1 MGPAEHA
8 LSQLISSI
16 SETRAPKIAPE
27 AVILEP
33 AKPALGDFRLDL
45 RPLMGN
51 DAHNKSACQD
61 IAALIKA
68 ANGIDKAIAIPPRI
82 YIRASLDLLYEE
94 VVGSILS
101 QEGSYGSSKAG
112 EGKRAIV
119 TFSDPNANKPLHL
132 GHLRNNFLGMALG
145 RLLENAGYLV
155 ERHATLSDWGIH
167 ICQSLVAY
175 MRWGEGRTPKLEGV
189 KGDHFVGRFYVMFHQ
204 RAADVSSLEEEA
216 LDALKRIE
224 SGDEELIALVET
236 LTRWAEEGIDETYGR
251 IGSRFDEVFREREY
265 LLVARQAIEKA
276 LQTGACT
283 RRQDDSVCVD
293 LSDLGLGEITLIR
306 SDGSTTVYSQIMG
319 IDIARFERPLDKVLS
334 IFGHEWEAGATSYV
348 EAVRRFGHVW
358 TERYEPIFYGMI
370 TLPDGRMRSREG
382 TVIAAD
388 QLLDDLRDRLKMT
401 IETEVDGVGVE
412 ALALGLLKY
421 YLLRTGRNHTLPYS
435 EAHLWRNV
443 FPRFMSIIRLL
454 ERDEDRSSR
463 EHRTVD
469 GDSVPK
475 NSRELRELLLQLNGL
490 PRAASRA
497 VEDREPAEVV
507 RFLDG
512 LCGKAERLARVSRA
526 PSDFS
531 MAVELTARRALEL
544 LNIAAP
550 ESLDSVDLAQ
560 LIVTEQAAEPSW

>member
-1 MGPAEHA
+1 MGPVEHT
-8 LSQLISSI
+8 LSKLISSI
-16 SETRAPKIAPE
+16 SETRAPIEPE

-61 IAALIKA
+61 IAALIQEA
-68 ANGIDKAIAIPPRI
+68 DGIDKAIAIPPRV
-82 YIRASLDLLYEE
+82 YIRAPLDFLYEE

-101 QEGSYGSSKAG
+101 QGGSYGSSKEG

-204 RAADVSSLEEEA
+204 RSADVISLEEEA

-265 LLVARQAIEKA
+265 LPVVRQAIEKA

-293 LSDLGLGEITLIR
+293 LSDLGLGEITLVR

-319 IDIARFERPLDKVLS
+319 IDIKRFERPLDKVLS

-348 EAVRRFGHVW
+348 EAARRFGHTW

-370 TLPDGRMRSREG
+370 TLSDGRMRSREG

-388 QLLDDLRDRLKMT
+388 QLLDDLRDRLKMSF
-401 IETEVDGVGVE
+401 ETDFDGGVE

-435 EAHLWRNV
+435 EDHLWRNV
-443 FPRFMSIIRLL
+443 FPRFMSIVRLL
-454 ERDEDRSSR
+454 ERR
-463 EHRTVD
+463 ENPSNSGSRTVA

-475 NSRELRELLLQLNGL
+475 NSRELRELLLQLNGF

-497 VEDREPAEVV
+497 LADREPAEIV

-526 PSDFS
+526 PSDLS
-531 MAVELTARRALEL
+531 MAVDLTTRRALEL
-544 LNIAAP
+544 LNIATP
-550 ESLDSVDLAQ
+550 ESLNSVDPGR
-560 LIVTEQAAEPSW
+560 LIVTEQAAEPSL